1 MVLGGVAILAVVIM
15 WVAAF
20 AGVGSTQSIDR
31 LNDKRWTS
39 AARDVCTEQR
49 AAYDKLP
56 QASDAKTP
64 QDRAD
69 TVNSTITIFTT
80 MTDELAAIPPP
91 STGADADLVT
101 EWLGDCDRHLDDRQ
115 RFATQLEQGRKDAV
129 FTESLRDD
137 KQVSRYI
144 DRFARAHVTN
154 RTGVEQARLRSSC
167 GEAPGQVD
175 GLADA
180 DPRRDIRRRCAPT
193 RLRSRLRWNQS
204 QR

>member
-31 LNDKRWTS
+31 LKDKRWTS
-39 AARDVCTEQR
+39 AAGDVCTKQR

-101 EWLGDCDRHLDDRQ
+101 EWLGDWDRHLDDRQ

-144 DRFARAHVTN
+144 DRFARVN
-154 RTGVEQARLRSSC
+154 NINL
-167 GEAPGQVD
+167 
-175 GLADA
+175 
-180 DPRRDIRRRCAPT
+180 CATPDDV
-193 RLRSRLRWNQS
+193 
-204 QR
+204 